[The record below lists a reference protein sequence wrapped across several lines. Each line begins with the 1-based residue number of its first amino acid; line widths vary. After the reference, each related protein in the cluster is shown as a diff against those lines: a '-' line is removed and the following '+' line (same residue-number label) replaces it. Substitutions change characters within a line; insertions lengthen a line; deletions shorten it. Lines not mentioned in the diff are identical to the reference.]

1 MTENKPR
8 IDILLA
14 TYEPRMNWLR
24 QQLLSLEAQDY
35 PNLYLHIRDDASPT
49 VSLEEIN
56 QLAGECVRSFPF
68 TVERNGKNLGSN
80 AVFER
85 LVEEAEGEYIAF
97 CDQDD
102 VWLGGKL
109 SLLQETMERE
119 GALLVCSDMTIIDDA
134 GRETAES
141 ITAIRRHHVFRSG
154 EGLWDTLWYSNFAS
168 GCALL
173 VRTAEAKRAVPFN
186 PHMYYDHYIALCC
199 ADRGRV
205 VSLPDRKL
213 IRHREHGG
221 NQSSLLR
228 GVTDRESYIRVRVEE
243 KYRAVDWLWEHMDAS
258 PALRDRLREGRA
270 WLDARRRYA
279 AGDRSAAATVW
290 KYRRFGPRAA
300 ALELALPY
308 LPEGALRLVLRE
320 ARKNRI

>member
-1 MTENKPR
+1 MTENKPL
-8 IDILLA
+8 ISILMA
-14 TYEPRMNWLR
+14 VYEPRMDWLR

-35 PNLYLHIRDDASPT
+35 PNLRLYIRDDASPDVT
-49 VSLEEIN
+49 AEDVAR
-56 QLAGECVRSFPF
+56 LAGECIRSFPF
-68 TVERNGKNLGSN
+68 TVERNEKNLGSN
-80 AVFER
+80 GVFEH
-85 LVEEAEGEYIAF
+85 LVTEAEGEYFAF

-102 VWLGGKL
+102 VWLPEKL
-109 SLLQETMERE
+109 SVLQETMERE
-119 GALLVCSDMTIIDDA
+119 RALLVCSDMTIIDDT
-134 GRETAES
+134 GRETAGS
-141 ITAIRRHHVFRSG
+141 ITEIRRHHVFRSG

-173 VRTAEAKRAVPFN
+173 VRSGEAKRAVPFD
-186 PHMYYDHYIALCC
+186 PYMYYDHYIALCC

-205 VSLPDRKL
+205 ISLPERKL
-213 IRHREHGG
+213 LRHREHGG

-228 GVTDRESYIRVRVEE
+228 GVMDRESYYRVRVEE
-243 KYRAVDWLWEHMDAS
+243 KLRAVEWLCDNFSGS
-258 PALRDRLREGRA
+258 PGLTERLAEGRA

-279 AGDRSAAATVW
+279 HGDRSAAKTVR

-308 LPEGALRLVLRE
+308 LPEAALRLVLNA